1 MPSCAFLCVY
11 FLSLVSFSAVLHLG
25 MTEELVGAPMSNSQ
39 TGATFKQLVDGNR
52 VHFHAGQPAPS
63 SEPAASRTGVPLF
76 FKMHI
81 YFAVLSL
88 LVFNLLLITF
98 YFIFLTK
105 FIIYNFQI
113 QRFFQSWTTEC
124 AIHFGRWKVLPKLS
138 ITWKSHDVL
147 SPCLSTRCLLTSLF
161 LGTPSSPVIF
171 YITNQFFILQLSV
184 FVFVTDILDH
194 HDAPTLTF

>member
-76 FKMHI
+76 LKCI
-81 YFAVLSL
+81 YFAVMLSL

-98 YFIFLTK
+98 SFLTK

-113 QRFFQSWTTEC
+113 RRFFRAGRRSVQSTLDDERFYPNFPLLERVTTC
-124 AIHFGRWKVLPKLS
+124 SVRASQRAAYLRHCSLVL
-138 ITWKSHDVL
+138 
-147 SPCLSTRCLLTSLF
+147 
-161 LGTPSSPVIF
+161 
-171 YITNQFFILQLSV
+171 
-184 FVFVTDILDH
+184 H
-194 HDAPTLTF
+194 HRR

>member
-76 FKMHI
+76 LNCI
-81 YFAVLSL
+81 YFAVMLSL

-98 YFIFLTK
+98 S
-105 FIIYNFQI
+105 
-113 QRFFQSWTTEC
+113 FFD
-124 AIHFGRWKVLPKLS
+124 KV
-138 ITWKSHDVL
+138 H
-147 SPCLSTRCLLTSLF
+147 
-161 LGTPSSPVIF
+161 
-171 YITNQFFILQLSV
+171 YQ
-184 FVFVTDILDH
+184 
-194 HDAPTLTF
+194 